1 MSRPDRTQGGPAECL
16 ACDRSSVHWCTS
28 STTQGPA
35 SLTDHPLVS
44 GGYGAPVSEARACG
58 NIWIWVVICA
68 QTGRTGESAQ
78 CPREGG
84 PVSAHLPWRKRL
96 TGQKHGGTLSVMIV
110 LDGLR
115 GFRSATALKN
125 TRAKPRQTASKMK
138 EFIGVWSRG
147 EEKRES
153 HRSGHLSRHGI
164 CTTTTRSGN
173 LSK

>member
-1 MSRPDRTQGGPAECL
+1 MSGLRSELSALVHFVDYPGPDL
-16 ACDRSSVHWCTS
+16 ANRS
-28 STTQGPA
+28 P
-35 SLTDHPLVS
+35 S
-44 GGYGAPVSEARACG
+44 GIWWLRGAGSEARACG

-78 CPREGG
+78 CHRKGD

-147 EEKRES
+147 EEKGKTMR
-153 HRSGHLSRHGI
+153 GHQRRKKKS
-164 CTTTTRSGN
+164 SP
-173 LSK
+173 K